1 MVLDQAVVLG
11 LLVGENVHD
20 EGGEEQ
26 ELKVAVIFL
35 AKETVLAVDRE
46 QKKSDHSYSFSRIIV
61 R

>member
-26 ELKVAVIFL
+26 ELKVAVIQL
-35 AKETVLAVDRE
+35 ANDTVLE
-46 QKKSDHSYSFSRIIV
+46 FEKNQIIAIV
-61 R
+61 LAG